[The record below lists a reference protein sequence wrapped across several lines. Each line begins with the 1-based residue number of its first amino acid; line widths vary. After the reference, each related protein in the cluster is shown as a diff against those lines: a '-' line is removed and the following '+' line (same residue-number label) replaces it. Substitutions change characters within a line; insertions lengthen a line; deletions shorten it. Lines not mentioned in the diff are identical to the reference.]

1 MKQKDKELYTSIDN
15 ILWTHWD
22 PIGINADE
30 YGRDEYSNYVPKIL
44 QYLKEG
50 TDKKKLADYLH
61 QNSTV
66 NMGTN
71 ADFDRDNKVA
81 KMLIQEKERILG

>member
-1 MKQKDKELYTSIDN
+1 MKQKERELHSAIDD
-15 ILWTHWD
+15 ILWKYWD
-22 PIGINADE
+22 PIGVNADE
-30 YGRDEYSNYVPKIL
+30 NGRDEYSKYIPKIL

-50 TDKKKLADYLH
+50 KDQKKIADYLH

-71 ADFDRDNKVA
+71 SDFDRNKEVA